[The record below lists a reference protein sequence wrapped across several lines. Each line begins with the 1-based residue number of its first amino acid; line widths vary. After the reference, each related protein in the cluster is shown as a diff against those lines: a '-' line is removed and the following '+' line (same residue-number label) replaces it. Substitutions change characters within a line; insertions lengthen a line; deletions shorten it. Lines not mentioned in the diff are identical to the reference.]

1 MRRVWQWWD
10 AGALRSDRQIARAT
24 RGRDLHLNV
33 PFPRE
38 PPDLLMAESPL
49 TGGLSALNSPAIAP
63 LVATHGSTLMRG
75 ASVEAVQTLQSRV
88 RRVCRRRVSREDVA
102 QCRLELLAR
111 VLKFA
116 LDVQACRAAVG
127 P

>member
-1 MRRVWQWWD
+1 M
-10 AGALRSDRQIARAT
+10 AT

-49 TGGLSALNSPAIAP
+49 TGGLSAFKE
-63 LVATHGSTLMRG
+63 
-75 ASVEAVQTLQSRV
+75 ASVEPFVGQRPGACASGQ
-88 RRVCRRRVSREDVA
+88 DVLDR
-102 QCRLELLAR
+102 RLEALAR
-111 VLKFA
+111 LLELA
-116 LDVQACRAAVG
+116 LNVQARQAVLS